1 MSNTTDTIY
10 PNEEAQTLIEA
21 SGNRGVPFTDQDRV
35 GLYAMTGGLVDAA
48 CERFPELLVWNA
60 DADRSATEMIA
71 ETVENWIV
79 TIRREPREAEVSAA
93 FGFETD
99 NVITRRPCGRCK
111 GLTEKSEVRGT
122 LGDFGVICER
132 CMKELGLL
140 DEYNYVCR
148 AFDFASATRPWA
160 DGKVNTDDEYVAMMA
175 EVFTDLRR
183 RYREQPPF

>member
-21 SGNRGVPFTDQDRV
+21 SGNRGVPFTDQDRTD
-35 GLYAMTGGLVDAA
+35 LYAMTGDLVNAT

-60 DADRSATEMIA
+60 DADRFATEMVAKSI
-71 ETVENWIV
+71 ERLIV
-79 TIRREPREAEVSAA
+79 TLRREPREAEVAAA

-99 NVITRRPCGRCK
+99 NVITRRPCGRCR
-111 GLTEKSEVRGT
+111 GWTEKQEVRGT

-132 CMKELGLL
+132 CMDELGLL
-140 DEYNYVCR
+140 DEYNFVLRTWNYSE
-148 AFDFASATRPWA
+148 AIQPWI
-160 DGKVNTDDEYVAMMA
+160 DGKVESSDEYAAMMT
-175 EVFTDLRR
+175 EVFAELRR